1 MLHSLYLF
9 ISIHSYFFVYSS
21 FSQIYTGNNN
31 YGCRIKLEIIHST
44 TRFCYLYIFLIA
56 DPSPTIIYRFASKF
70 LTHALI
76 FKIIGSRA
84 ILFWMQSYK
93 SRISIILYL
102 SQELSCYLFKK
113 INKTSTNSVQ
123 KIVKIVY
130 DLHRIA
136 IGILLRISISWKKK
150 KRKEKGGGKILR
162 KNISNFNQFPIPRTA
177 QLNHSFTTIQKLSK
191 SSPNQYQDTCVVS
204 HSRIEASSRSNF
216 LETKIY
222 NFPHTHTHTHTATK
236 ECTRHQ
242 KVAQL
247 SRSVIAPFALST
259 PLPRFISPR
268 DCDLRPRTPLPF
280 CFSLPLNPEP
290 TIFIAFHRSFVSI
303 LDRSIDSYDIC
314 LPVQM
319 LRRIFTRREPNSFCG
334 IILFRFLSFDEIV
347 ATFFHRMENGR
358 SLGKLLEIFR
368 EEINWKIVSGSSS
381 FVKNLQQISLS
392 SVSTQTK
399 TLEKRIIFS
408 VEYRFNEWKHHEK
421 SHSK

>member
-9 ISIHSYFFVYSS
+9 INIHSYFFVYSS

-44 TRFCYLYIFLIA
+44 TRFGYLYIFLIA

-102 SQELSCYLFKK
+102 LQELSCYLFKK

-150 KRKEKGGGKILR
+150 KRKEKGGEKILR

-222 NFPHTHTHTHTATK
+222 NFPHTHTHIRTQPRKSAHATK
-236 ECTRHQ
+236 KLPSCRG
-242 KVAQL
+242 QL
-247 SRSVIAPFALST
+247 LHPSPFPLPSLVLFRPVIAIYALERPFL
-259 PLPRFISPR
+259 
-268 DCDLRPRTPLPF
+268 
-280 CFSLPLNPEP
+280 
-290 TIFIAFHRSFVSI
+290 FVSHC
-303 LDRSIDSYDIC
+303 LSI
-314 LPVQM
+314 
-319 LRRIFTRREPNSFCG
+319 PNQ
-334 IILFRFLSFDEIV
+334 RFLSRFIDRLSRYWIV
-347 ATFFHRMENGR
+347 RSILTTFVYLYGCYAEYLRDVNQIPFVELSCFVFFR
-358 SLGKLLEIFR
+358 STRLLLLFSIG
-368 EEINWKIVSGSSS
+368 WKMVDR
-381 FVKNLQQISLS
+381 
-392 SVSTQTK
+392 
-399 TLEKRIIFS
+399 LES
-408 VEYRFNEWKHHEK
+408 CWKYFERR
-421 SHSK
+421 

>member
-1 MLHSLYLF
+1 MLHSLCLF

-93 SRISIILYL
+93 SRISILNL
-102 SQELSCYLFKK
+102 LQELSCYLFKK

-222 NFPHTHTHTHTATK
+222 NFPHTHTHTYAHSHERVHTPPK
-236 ECTRHQ
+236 SCPVVEVSCCTLRPFHSPPSFYFAPWLRFTPSNAPSFLFLIASQSRTNDFYRVSSIVCLDTGSFDRFLRH
-242 KVAQL
+242 
-247 SRSVIAPFALST
+247 LST
-259 PLPRFISPR
+259 CTDVTQNIYETWTKFLLWNYLVSFSFVRR
-268 DCDLRPRTPLPF
+268 DCCYFFPSDGKWSIAWKVVGNISRGDKLKN
-280 CFSLPLNPEP
+280 CFGFEFFRQESSTDFLK
-290 TIFIAFHRSFVSI
+290 FGFHPNENSREENNLF
-303 LDRSIDSYDIC
+303 
-314 LPVQM
+314 
-319 LRRIFTRREPNSFCG
+319 RRISF
-334 IILFRFLSFDEIV
+334 
-347 ATFFHRMENGR
+347 
-358 SLGKLLEIFR
+358 
-368 EEINWKIVSGSSS
+368 
-381 FVKNLQQISLS
+381 
-392 SVSTQTK
+392 
-399 TLEKRIIFS
+399 
-408 VEYRFNEWKHHEK
+408 
-421 SHSK
+421 

>member
-1 MLHSLYLF
+1 MRL
-9 ISIHSYFFVYSS
+9 
-21 FSQIYTGNNN
+21 N
-31 YGCRIKLEIIHST
+31 
-44 TRFCYLYIFLIA
+44 
-56 DPSPTIIYRFASKF
+56 F

-150 KRKEKGGGKILR
+150 KRKEKGGGKKFFERIFLTLTNFQFLERLNWIIHSQLFRNFPNRLR
-162 KNISNFNQFPIPRTA
+162 INIKTRVWCLIPESKQAHVPIFSKRK
-177 QLNHSFTTIQKLSK
+177 FTT
-191 SSPNQYQDTCVVS
+191 
-204 HSRIEASSRSNF
+204 F
-216 LETKIY
+216 
-222 NFPHTHTHTHTATK
+222 HTHSHTHTATK

-247 SRSVIAPFALST
+247 SRSVVAPFALST

>member
-1 MLHSLYLF
+1 MIF
-9 ISIHSYFFVYSS
+9 IELPSEFSYVFQFHQKRKRERKKGGEKFFE
-21 FSQIYTGNNN
+21 
-31 YGCRIKLEIIHST
+31 RIFLTLTNFQFLERLNWIIHSQ
-44 TRFCYLYIFLIA
+44 
-56 DPSPTIIYRFASKF
+56 
-70 LTHALI
+70 
-76 FKIIGSRA
+76 
-84 ILFWMQSYK
+84 LF
-93 SRISIILYL
+93 RN
-102 SQELSCYLFKK
+102 FP
-113 INKTSTNSVQ
+113 N
-123 KIVKIVY
+123 
-130 DLHRIA
+130 R
-136 IGILLRISISWKKK
+136 LRINI
-150 KRKEKGGGKILR
+150 KI
-162 KNISNFNQFPIPRTA
+162 
-177 QLNHSFTTIQKLSK
+177 
-191 SSPNQYQDTCVVS
+191 TCVVS

-247 SRSVIAPFALST
+247 SRSVVAPFALST

-392 SVSTQTK
+392 SVSIQTK

>member
-1 MLHSLYLF
+1 MR
-9 ISIHSYFFVYSS
+9 V
-21 FSQIYTGNNN
+21 N
-31 YGCRIKLEIIHST
+31 
-44 TRFCYLYIFLIA
+44 
-56 DPSPTIIYRFASKF
+56 F

-102 SQELSCYLFKK
+102 LQELSCYLFKK

-150 KRKEKGGGKILR
+150 KRKEKGEEKILR

-222 NFPHTHTHTHTATK
+222 NFPHTHTYAHSHERVHTPPK
-236 ECTRHQ
+236 SWPVVEVSCCTLRPFHSPPSFYFAPWLRFTPSNAPSFLFLIASQSRTNDFYRVSSIVCLDTGSFDRFLRH
-242 KVAQL
+242 
-247 SRSVIAPFALST
+247 LST
-259 PLPRFISPR
+259 CTDVTQNIYETWTKFLLWNYLVSF
-268 DCDLRPRTPLPF
+268 
-280 CFSLPLNPEP
+280 
-290 TIFIAFHRSFVSI
+290 SFV
-303 LDRSIDSYDIC
+303 
-314 LPVQM
+314 
-319 LRRIFTRREPNSFCG
+319 RR
-334 IILFRFLSFDEIV
+334 DV